1 MDNYLHSKVYVDKKT
16 NELTILGLKPGKL
29 CETTK
34 TTVIMDNN
42 CIREINF
49 IKTVSEYAA
58 AASIIAKKKTK
69 KKKQK
74 GK

>member
-1 MDNYLHSKVYVDKKT
+1 
-16 NELTILGLKPGKL
+16 
-29 CETTK
+29 
-34 TTVIMDNN
+34 MDNN